1 MTRHAPPPGEE
12 GLILINVLLFVAIA
26 SGLVLLMVNREE
38 LALDGALRM
47 REASR
52 AAAIVRGGEL
62 SAVTAL
68 RRDAEEAPEA
78 DHRGEPWAAIAE
90 RGIAI
95 EGGGTF
101 DLAVADAE
109 GRFNINNVR
118 TGEAAAVILF
128 EAIARDAGLDP
139 EQTLQAI
146 AYVRAFGPVTD
157 LRPIRL
163 AGLDP
168 AAADRLATMVTALPR
183 PTEINL
189 NAAGREL
196 LSLMLRDPVAVERLI
211 ALRDRQGYIEE
222 ADLAAQ
228 NLSRPPGTRFASDH
242 FWVRTRASVGGTSQ
256 SAAALVERRDRED
269 GTPETVVVERWRNA
283 GIPPDVPD
291 FPPAK

>member
-1 MTRHAPPPGEE
+1 MSAPRKGEE
-12 GLILINVLLFVAIA
+12 GLILVNVLLFVAIA

-62 SAVTAL
+62 SALTAL

-78 DHRGEPWAAIAE
+78 DHRAEPWAAVAE

-109 GRFNINNVR
+109 GRFNINNLR
-118 TGEAAAVILF
+118 TGESSAVILF
-128 EAIARDAGLDP
+128 ETIARDAGLNA
-139 EQTLQAI
+139 EQILAAT
-146 AYVRAFGPVTD
+146 AYVRASGPITD

-168 AAADRLATMVTALPR
+168 AAADRLAGMVTALPV
-183 PTEINL
+183 PTQINL
-189 NAAGREL
+189 NAAGRDL
-196 LSLMLRDPVAVERLI
+196 LTLMLRDPVAVERLL
-211 ALRDRQGYIEE
+211 AVRDRQGFLTA
-222 ADLAAQ
+222 ADLSRE
-228 NLSRPPGTRFASDH
+228 NLSMPPGTRFASDH
-242 FWVRTRASVGGTSQ
+242 FWVRTRASVGSTRQQG
-256 SAAALVERRDRED
+256 AALIERRKRAD
-269 GTPETVVVERWRNA
+269 GTPETVVVERWRGA
-283 GIPPDVPD
+283 AIPPDVPD
-291 FPPAK
+291 FPAAR